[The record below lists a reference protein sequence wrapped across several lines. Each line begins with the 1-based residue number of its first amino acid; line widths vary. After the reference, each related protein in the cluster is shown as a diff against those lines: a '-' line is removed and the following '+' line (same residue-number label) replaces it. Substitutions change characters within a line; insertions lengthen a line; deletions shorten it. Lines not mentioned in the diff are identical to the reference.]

1 MEMRFDL
8 HISVLF
14 LKAREGLA
22 VFKVPLNAH
31 LQTDFGFFLGRM
43 FCNPEEVTDGT
54 KYPHWLNNI

>member
-31 LQTDFGFFLGRM
+31 LQTDFGFFSG
-43 FCNPEEVTDGT
+43 
-54 KYPHWLNNI
+54 